1 MATTKTKPTVTR
13 RATESAKAKT
23 EDNTRVIDHVS
34 QALEAA
40 QEDLASIGGSLGAG
54 ARDLHKDVHRLLRD
68 ARRDL
73 KKMSKALQGD
83 LEQLQKDLTKT
94 AGKNSHK
101 AVKNGNAAAAAT
113 KTNSRAK
120 AKAKAKGSR

>member
-1 MATTKTKPTVTR
+1 MRVPTPATKEKPTVAT

-23 EDNTRVIDHVS
+23 EDDARVIDHVS

-54 ARDLHKDVHRLLRD
+54 AHDLRKDVQRMLRD

-73 KKMSKALQGD
+73 KKMSNALQRD
-83 LEQLQKDLTKT
+83 LEQLQRDLTKT
-94 AGKNSHK
+94 PAKDGHARAAAPTAGKKRPK
-101 AVKNGNAAAAAT
+101 APAA
-113 KTNSRAK
+113 SR
-120 AKAKAKGSR
+120 

>member
-1 MATTKTKPTVTR
+1 MSVTKTKPTVTT

-23 EDNTRVIDHVS
+23 EDDARVIDHVS

-40 QEDLASIGGSLGAG
+40 QGDLASIGGSLGAG
-54 ARDLHKDVHRLLRD
+54 ARDLRKDVERLLRD

-73 KKMSKALQGD
+73 KKMSKALQRD

-94 AGKNSHK
+94 A
-101 AVKNGNAAAAAT
+101 AKNGHAAGKHGGASAST
-113 KTNSRAK
+113 K
-120 AKAKAKGSR
+120 AKS

>member
-1 MATTKTKPTVTR
+1 MPEMRTKPTGTT

-23 EDNTRVIDHVS
+23 ENNARVIERVA
-34 QALEAA
+34 QTLEAA

-54 ARDLHKDVHRLLRD
+54 ARDLRKDVERMLRD

-73 KKMSKALQGD
+73 KKMSKALQRD

-94 AGKNSHK
+94 PVENGSARASATTTGKGRPK
-101 AVKNGNAAAAAT
+101 ARRIA
-113 KTNSRAK
+113 
-120 AKAKAKGSR
+120 